1 MDFHYAL
8 PILIAAGSG
17 IAICCTGLSFYLIF
31 FKASRKEEKKET
43 RDKSKL

>member
-1 MDFHYAL
+1 METSNMDFHYAL

-31 FKASRKEEKKET
+31 LRQVGKKNL
-43 RDKSKL
+43 S